1 MSAIVETQNGS
12 MLVGTNGRDI
22 LKNSLTV
29 K

>member
-12 MLVGTNGRDI
+12 MLVATNGRDI